1 MRVNPSD
8 KGAKPRL
15 LQLIRDNLDKQRA
28 GIRVESSGDEAT
40 VYLYDVIDDWFG
52 ISAKAF
58 AEQLAG
64 ITAKV
69 IHLRINSPGGDV
81 FAARS
86 MVTAIR
92 GHQAKVIAHIDGL
105 AASAA
110 SFVALAAAE
119 VEMTQGAMLMIHQ
132 AWTIAYGNTDD
143 FLAIAALLE
152 KIDASIVT
160 DYERKT
166 KKTRA
171 QLEEWM
177 KAETWFSADEA
188 KAAGFVDRIFDGE
201 PAENKWN
208 LAAYEHAPA
217 PKESPAP
224 DPELANLRDHFERR
238 FTLLEPCPA

>member
-1 MRVNPSD
+1 MEKTMRND
-8 KGAKPRL
+8 KRPRL
-15 LQLIRDNLDKQRA
+15 LQLIQDNLGAPRA
-28 GIRVESSGDEAT
+28 PIRVETSGEEAT

-52 ISAKAF
+52 ISAQAF

-64 ITAKV
+64 ITAKT

-92 GHQAKVIAHIDGL
+92 GHQSKVIAHIDGL

-132 AWTIAYGNTDD
+132 AWTIAYGNSDD
-143 FLAIAALLE
+143 FLATRRSPREDRCL
-152 KIDASIVT
+152 DRD

-166 KKTRA
+166 KQSRD
-171 QLEEWM
+171 QIQQWM
-177 KAETWFSADEA
+177 AAETWFSADEA
-188 KAAGFVDRIFDGE
+188 KAAGFVDSIFDGT

-208 LAAYEHAPA
+208 LSAYEHAPA
-217 PKESPAP
+217 PKAAPAP
-224 DPELANLRDHFERR
+224 DPELAKLRAHFERR
-238 FTLLEPCPA
+238 FQLLDRCPA

>member
-1 MRVNPSD
+1 M
-8 KGAKPRL
+8 KKPRL
-15 LQLIRDNLDKQRA
+15 LQLMMDNLGTPRA
-28 GIRVESSGDEAT
+28 ALRAETNGDEAT
-40 VYLYDVIDDWFG
+40 IYLYDVIDDWFG

-110 SFVALAAAE
+110 SFIALSAAE
-119 VEMTQGAMLMIHQ
+119 VEMTQGAMLMIHK
-132 AWTIAYGNTDD
+132 AWSIAVGNSDD
-143 FLAIAALLE
+143 FLSMAALLE
-152 KIDASIVT
+152 KVDASIVT

-166 KKTRA
+166 
-171 QLEEWM
+171 
-177 KAETWFSADEA
+177 EA
-188 KAAGFVDRIFDGE
+188 HPSRDREVDGR
-201 PAENKWN
+201 
-208 LAAYEHAPA
+208 
-217 PKESPAP
+217 
-224 DPELANLRDHFERR
+224 RD
-238 FTLLEPCPA
+238 LVLGG

>member
-1 MRVNPSD
+1 MHRND
-8 KGAKPRL
+8 ARPRL
-15 LQLIRDNLDKQRA
+15 LQLLHDNLATPRGALRA
-28 GIRVESSGDEAT
+28 ESSGDEAT
-40 VYLYDVIDDWFG
+40 IYLYDVIDDWFG
-52 ISAKAF
+52 ISAKSF
-58 AEQLAG
+58 VEQLAG
-64 ITAKV
+64 ITAKT

-119 VEMTQGAMLMIHQ
+119 VEMTQGAMMMIHN
-132 AWTIAYGNTDD
+132 AWTIAYGNSED

-171 QLEEWM
+171 EIQKWM
-177 KAETWFSADEA
+177 AAETWFTAEEA
-188 KAAGFVDRIFDGE
+188 KAAGFVDRVFDGE

-208 LAAYEHAPA
+208 LAAYDHAPA
-217 PKESPAP
+217 PKEQP
-224 DPELANLRDHFERR
+224 DKELADQRAHLERR
-238 FTLLEPCPA
+238 FSLLERCPA

>member
-1 MRVNPSD
+1 MND
-8 KGAKPRL
+8 KRPRL
-15 LQLIRDNLDKQRA
+15 LQLLHDNIATPRA
-28 GIRVESSGDEAT
+28 ALRCETSGDEAT
-40 VYLYDVIDDWFG
+40 IYLYDVIDDWYG
-52 ISAKAF
+52 IGAKQF

-64 ITAKV
+64 ITAKT

-119 VEMTQGAMLMIHQ
+119 VEMTQGALLMIHK
-132 AWTIAYGNTDD
+132 AWTIAYGNSDD

-166 KKTRA
+166 KQTRD
-171 QLEEWM
+171 QLKAWM
-177 KAETWFSADEA
+177 VDETWFTADEA
-188 KAAGFVDRIFDGE
+188 KAVGFIDRVFDGT
-201 PAENKWN
+201 PVENKWN

-217 PKESPAP
+217 PKAAPEP
-224 DPELANLRDHFERR
+224 DPELATLRAHFERR
-238 FTLLEPCPA
+238 FGLLEKCPA